1 MAEAGGAP
9 PRTGWAPLKPELL
22 VTDLEASLGFWR
34 DLVGFRVAYWR
45 DGFVYL
51 EHSEG
56 AQIML
61 FQRDGSFETG
71 AMEPPFGRGA
81 MFQVYVGGVAA
92 IEAALAGAGWPLHGA
107 LREVWRRW
115 GDREGGQREL
125 FVQDPDGYLV
135 MVAEVIGERPLTSG
149 ETP

>member
-34 DLVGFRVAYWR
+34 DLLGFRVAYWR

>member
-22 VTDLEASLGFWR
+22 VSDLKASLGFWR
-34 DLVGFRVAYWR
+34 DLLGFRVAYWR

-51 EHSEG
+51 ERSEG

-61 FQRDGSFETG
+61 FERDGSFETG

-81 MFQVYVGGVAA
+81 MFQVYVGDVAA
-92 IEAALAGAGWPLHGA
+92 IEATLAGADWPLHGA

-135 MVAEVIGERPLTSG
+135 MVAEVIGERPLTAG